1 MKLIY
6 TEHVRRRMAKRKLRE
21 EWIER
26 VVSNPL
32 HIEPDEVDAT
42 LEHRLAAVPELAN
55 RVLRVIV
62 SKDEPKRVI
71 TAHLDRKM
79 KGKL

>member
-6 TEHVRRRMAKRKLRE
+6 TEHALRRMAKRQLRE

-26 VVSNPL
+26 VVNNPSR
-32 HIEPDEVDAT
+32 IEPDEVDAT
-42 LEHRLAAVPELAN
+42 LEHRLATVPELAN
-55 RVLRVIV
+55 RVLRVII
-62 SKDEPKRVI
+62 SKDELKRVI
-71 TAHLDRKM
+71 TAHLDRKL

>member
-1 MKLIY
+1 
-6 TEHVRRRMAKRKLRE
+6 
-21 EWIER
+21 
-26 VVSNPL
+26 
-32 HIEPDEVDAT
+32 

-62 SKDEPKRVI
+62 TKDEPKRVI

-79 KGKL
+79 KEWLTRTFLIPGVVLVG

>member
-6 TEHVRRRMAKRKLRE
+6 TEHALQRMAKRQLRE

-26 VVSNPL
+26 VVGNPSRT
-32 HIEPDEVDAT
+32 EPDAADAT

-71 TAHLDRKM
+71 TAHLDRRL

>member
-79 KGKL
+79 RGKL

>member
-1 MKLIY
+1 
-6 TEHVRRRMAKRKLRE
+6 MAKRKLRE

-26 VVSNPL
+26 VVNNPL
-32 HIEPDEVDAT
+32 HIEPDEVDT
-42 LEHRLAAVPELAN
+42 MLEHRLAAVPELAN